1 MTDINRVFLVG
12 RLTRDAD
19 LRFTNSGT
27 PVGKFSVAVNRS
39 RKNGDKWDE
48 EVNYFDIVLWGKIA
62 EALSKYLLKGKQI
75 AVEGELRQNRWE
87 QDGQSRSRVEIH
99 ASNIQLLGGSAGG
112 GQSNSSYSP
121 QGGSNSSQQGG
132 GSNPPQQGNNYSR
145 PQTPD
150 SNQGGG
156 STPFEQYGQ
165 NSYNGNNDQF
175 DDDGIPF

>member
-12 RLTRDAD
+12 RLTRDAE

-27 PVGKFSVAVNRS
+27 PVGKFSIAVNRS

-48 EVNYFDIVLWGKIA
+48 EVNYFDIVLWGRVA
-62 EALSKYLLKGKQI
+62 EALSKYLLKGKQV
-75 AVEGELRQNRWE
+75 AVDGELRQSRWE
-87 QDGQSRSRVEIH
+87 QDGQARSRIEVH

-112 GQSNSSYSP
+112 
-121 QGGSNSSQQGG
+121 SQQGG
-132 GSNPPQQGNNYSR
+132 GNYSQNSNYSKPQPGAPQQ
-145 PQTPD
+145 
-150 SNQGGG
+150 GG

-165 NSYNGNNDQF
+165 SPFNGNDQF

>member
-27 PVGKFSVAVNRS
+27 PVGKFSIAVNRS

-75 AVEGELRQNRWE
+75 AVDGELRQSRWE
-87 QDGQSRSRVEIH
+87 QDGQNRSRVEIH
-99 ASNIQLLGGSAGG
+99 ASNIQLLGGSSGG
-112 GQSNSSYSP
+112 GRESAYSRQESEGSY
-121 QGGSNSSQQGG
+121 
-132 GSNPPQQGNNYSR
+132 QGNNNYSQQQSR
-145 PQTPD
+145 N
-150 SNQGGG
+150 SAHGGG
-156 STPFEQYGQ
+156 STPFENYGQ
-165 NSYNGNNDQF
+165 NNYSNNDQF

>member
-27 PVGKFSVAVNRS
+27 PVGKFSIAVNRS

-75 AVEGELRQNRWE
+75 AVEGELRQSRWE

-99 ASNIQLLGGSAGG
+99 ASNIQLLGGSSGG
-112 GQSNSSYSP
+112 GQSNNNYSQQGSSPS
-121 QGGSNSSQQGG
+121 QGSSSSQQ
-132 GSNPPQQGNNYSR
+132 NNNYSR
-145 PQTPD
+145 PQSPD
-150 SNQGGG
+150 SSQGNQGGG

-165 NSYNGNNDQF
+165 NSYGGNNDQF